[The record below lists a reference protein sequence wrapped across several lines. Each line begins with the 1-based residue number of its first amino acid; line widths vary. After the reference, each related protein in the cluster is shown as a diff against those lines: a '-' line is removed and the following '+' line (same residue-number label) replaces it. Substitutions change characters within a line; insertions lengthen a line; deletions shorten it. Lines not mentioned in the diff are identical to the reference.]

1 MVARYLGLVI
11 SILGISLLIAATLST
26 MGWVDLDTAEKDNEP
41 IGLEFKGISYRLRKI
56 ERSVKL
62 IAERQTEAN
71 EIQSSSLKGM
81 DEKSNKIISKLESLE
96 SNSERQT
103 EANEIQLSSLKDLD
117 GKSNK
122 IISKLESL
130 ESNSERQTE
139 LDTEDTGPDRNLR
152 IRRLEKQI
160 NGIDGKLSSMMEQLN
175 LNREKSTSRACSES
189 RKFRLALKPMTV
201 YFNSDSA
208 NLEHKAIEKLDE
220 VMQVLLG
227 CNDIVL
233 LVEGH
238 TDSTGS
244 VSYNKALALRRIDA
258 VYQYLVS
265 LGIGSNRF
273 VAIPQGEHNPVT
285 TNATLEGRAAN
296 RRVVLTMKFIGRP

>member
-26 MGWVDLDTAEKDNEP
+26 IGKVDLNPDEKGDAP
-41 IGLEFKGISYRLRKI
+41 LDLEFRGFSYRLRKI

-62 IAERQTEAN
+62 IAERQAEAN
-71 EIQSSSLKGM
+71 Q
-81 DEKSNKIISKLESLE
+81 
-96 SNSERQT
+96 
-103 EANEIQLSSLKDLD
+103 IQLSSLKDLD
-117 GKSNK
+117 EKSNEIFSKLEGLEPNPEPQTEDNQMQSPSKGLDEKSNK
-122 IISKLESL
+122 KPA
-130 ESNSERQTE
+130 E
-139 LDTEDTGPDRNLR
+139 LDTEDTGHDRNLR

-160 NGIDGKLSSMMEQLN
+160 NGINDKLGSIMEQLN

-189 RKFRLALKPMTV
+189 EKFRLALKAMTI

-208 NLEHKAIEKLDE
+208 TLEHQAIEKLDE

-258 VYQYLVS
+258 VYQYLVN
-265 LGIGSNRF
+265 LGIARNRL
-273 VAIPQGEHNPVT
+273 VAIPRGEHNPVT
-285 TNATLEGRAAN
+285 TNATQEGRAAN
-296 RRVVLTMKFIGRP
+296 RRVVLTMKFIGRS

>member
-62 IAERQTEAN
+62 IA
-71 EIQSSSLKGM
+71 
-81 DEKSNKIISKLESLE
+81 
-96 SNSERQT
+96 ERQT